1 MDMKIIPPEDI
12 NIVELE
18 RELDG
23 IETNVN
29 KAIHRSK
36 KQAFF
41 KSNWE
46 KEGDAYKLEMQY
58 SGEGRIKNFLLK
70 KLIKK
75 AMKKLDKRIQIK

>member
-1 MDMKIIPPEDI
+1 MKIIPPEGI
-12 NIVELE
+12 NTEELE
-18 RELDG
+18 RELDE

-41 KSNWE
+41 KANWE
-46 KEGDAYKLEMQY
+46 KEGDAYEVKMSY

-75 AMKKLDKRIQIK
+75 AMKKLDKRIEIK